1 MVIVNAQTTPP
12 HSLSLSPLQ
21 SLPHPLLILFVQL
34 VYAAHPYSLLLPP
47 PLLSSPTSLGHVC
60 SMNLLWGW
68 LLISKRYAA
77 DDEKGSSG
85 AVQEQQQQQQLEKRN
100 LQTTTASTHRQMKD
114 DEDKRIARD
123 QLDKWSNMSQLY
135 LQCCTTAPA
144 ATARGG
150 EGGSGYRETRT
161 NN

>member
-21 SLPHPLLILFVQL
+21 SLPHPLLVLFVQL
-34 VYAAHPYSLLLPP
+34 VYAAHPYSL
-47 PLLSSPTSLGHVC
+47 LLSSPTSLGHVC

-85 AVQEQQQQQQLEKRN
+85 AV
-100 LQTTTASTHRQMKD
+100 
-114 DEDKRIARD
+114 
-123 QLDKWSNMSQLY
+123 
-135 LQCCTTAPA
+135 
-144 ATARGG
+144 
-150 EGGSGYRETRT
+150 
-161 NN
+161 